1 MTEHAQGT
9 FTVAGW
15 DESTYQ
21 ELDGPGK
28 LTKARMTFDFSG
40 ELTGRGVA
48 ETVMCYREDGTA
60 VYTGLQH
67 MVGQV
72 AGRSGSYVL
81 RADGAYDGD
90 AGADRPGRSWRDRAP
105 ASWPGCGGPD
115 PRWRPARRPERS
127 AFDYDLG

>member
-81 RADGAYDGD
+81 RADGVYDGTQAQTD
-90 AGADRPGRSWRDRAP
+90 WEVVEGSGTGELAGLRGTGSSVAASTPPGTFT
-105 ASWPGCGGPD
+105 
-115 PRWRPARRPERS
+115 
-127 AFDYDLG
+127 FDYDLG